1 MDGLDLLELCR
12 TRTVLFDGGLGTELM
27 RRGLPRG
34 AAPETWNLDRP
45 ESLREIHAAYFA
57 AGADVATTNS
67 FGASPIKL
75 ASHGIQS
82 GARELN
88 VAAARLAAAARPSG
102 RFVAG
107 SLGPTGKFLKPQGD
121 GVESEF
127 ESAFEVQAA
136 ALAEGGSDLLIIETM
151 YDLREAACALRA
163 AKKAA
168 ALPVFVTMTY
178 NRSKRGFFTLMGQSV
193 AACAAELE
201 TRGAAAVGANCTLS
215 SDGMIGLARE
225 LRGATSLP
233 VIIQPNAGQPQ
244 IGPNGELVYA
254 QSVEDYV
261 RDVQA
266 IISEGAAIVGGCCG
280 TTPDHIRALASALAL
295 RD

>member
-1 MDGLDLLELCR
+1 MHGPDLLELCR
-12 TRTVLFDGGLGTELM
+12 TRTVLFDGALGTELM
-27 RRGLPRG
+27 RRGLPQG
-34 AAPETWNLDRP
+34 TAPETWNLDRP
-45 ESLREIHAAYFA
+45 ESLREIHAAYYA

-75 ASHGIQS
+75 ASHGIES

-88 VAAARLAAAARPSG
+88 IAAARLTASARPDG

-107 SLGPTGKFLKPQGD
+107 SLGPTGKFLKPQGES
-121 GVESEF
+121 VESEF

-151 YDLREAACALRA
+151 FDLREAACALRA
-163 AKKAA
+163 AKRAT

-178 NRSKRGFFTLMGQSV
+178 NRTKRGFTTLMGQS
-193 AACAAELE
+193 AASCAAELE
-201 TRGAAAVGANCTLS
+201 ALGAAAIGANCTLS

-225 LRGATSLP
+225 LKAATSLP

-244 IGPNGELVYA
+244 IGPNGDLLYA

-261 RDVQA
+261 CDVRA
-266 IISEGAAIVGGCCG
+266 IVSEGASIVGGCCG
-280 TTPDHIRALASALAL
+280 TTPAHIRALKASLVAQ
-295 RD
+295 

>member
-1 MDGLDLLELCR
+1 MPGPDLVDLCR
-12 TRTVLFDGGLGTELM
+12 TRTVLFDGALGTELM
-27 RRGLPRG
+27 RRGLPQG

-45 ESLREIHAAYFA
+45 ESLREIHAAYFS

-75 ASHGIQS
+75 ASHGIRN

-88 VAAARLAAAARPSG
+88 IAAARLAASARPSG

-121 GVESEF
+121 GVEPEF
-127 ESAFEVQAA
+127 EAAFEVQAA

-151 YDLREAACALRA
+151 FDLREAACALRA
-163 AKKAA
+163 AKRAT

-178 NRSKRGFFTLMGQSV
+178 NRTKRGFFTLMGQSP

-201 TRGAAAVGANCTLS
+201 TLGAAAVGANCTLS

-225 LRGATSLP
+225 LRAATSLP
-233 VIIQPNAGQPQ
+233 IIIQPNAGQPQ
-244 IGPNGELVYA
+244 LGPAGELTYA

-261 RDVQA
+261 RDVRS
-266 IISEGAAIVGGCCG
+266 IIAEGANIVGGCCG
-280 TTPDHIRALASALAL
+280 TTPAHIRSLASALP
-295 RD
+295 

>member
-1 MDGLDLLELCR
+1 MPEPDLLELCR
-12 TRTVLFDGGLGTELM
+12 SRTVLFDGGLGTELM
-27 RRGLPRG
+27 RRGLPQG

-45 ESLREIHAAYFA
+45 ESLREIHAAYYA

-88 VAAARLAAAARPSG
+88 AAAARLAASARPDG

-107 SLGPTGKFLKPQGD
+107 SLGPTGKFLKPQGE

-127 ESAFEVQAA
+127 ESAFELQAA

-163 AKKAA
+163 AKRAT

-178 NRSKRGFFTLMGQSV
+178 NRTKRGFATLMGQSP
-193 AACAAELE
+193 AACSVELE
-201 TRGAAAVGANCTLS
+201 TLGADAVGANCTLS
-215 SDGMIGLARE
+215 SDGMAGLARE
-225 LRGATSLP
+225 IRAATSLP
-233 VIIQPNAGQPQ
+233 IIIQPNAGQPQ
-244 IGPNGELVYA
+244 LGPAGELTYA

-261 RDVQA
+261 RDVRS
-266 IISEGAAIVGGCCG
+266 IIAEGANIVGGCCG
-280 TTPDHIRALASALAL
+280 TTPAHIRSLAAALP
-295 RD
+295 

>member
-1 MDGLDLLELCR
+1 MPGPDLVDLCR
-12 TRTVLFDGGLGTELM
+12 TRTTLFDGALGTELM
-27 RRGLPRG
+27 RRGLPQG

-45 ESLREIHAAYFA
+45 ESLREIHAAYFS

-75 ASHGIQS
+75 ASHGIRN

-88 VAAARLAAAARPSG
+88 IAAARLAASARPSG

-121 GVESEF
+121 GVEPEF
-127 ESAFEVQAA
+127 EAAFEVQAA

-151 YDLREAACALRA
+151 FDLREAACALRA
-163 AKKAA
+163 AKRAT

-178 NRSKRGFFTLMGQSV
+178 NRTKRGFFTLMGQSP

-201 TRGAAAVGANCTLS
+201 TLGAAAVGANCTLS

-225 LRGATSLP
+225 LRAATSLP
-233 VIIQPNAGQPQ
+233 IIIQPNAGQPQ
-244 IGPNGELVYA
+244 LGPAGELTYA

-261 RDVQA
+261 RDVRS
-266 IISEGAAIVGGCCG
+266 IIAEGANIVGGCCG
-280 TTPDHIRALASALAL
+280 TTPAHIRSLASALP
-295 RD
+295 